1 MRPPCMCRRPR
12 RRRTP
17 LPHVAA
23 PRPPSHLHFAYDV
36 FETLELSI
44 AVPNSSAHV
53 SQTLGEIVDGLGHW
67 HHALGCSAGC
77 CFEPLLC
84 DRAVFQHLGPHR
96 SKFFDELAHL
106 FPALCTS
113 FAQSLLQVPNASPF
127 RPAHNTEHA
136 ARLLFGVL
144 PQALALRLECSIKT
158 LLLGIHKVLGARKLL
173 SQGGEILCRSRM
185 RGAQFLQLHLQGTS
199 RYLTFGRTLI
209 QLRGVPRRSRFNAFG
224 RPLTRR

>member
-1 MRPPCMCRRPR
+1 MTQPSRLLSIPAYCRASSWTLKSHR
-12 RRRTP
+12 RRHYQELDASP
-17 LPHVAA
+17 VHVPASQAETNSAA
-23 PRPPSHLHFAYDV
+23 ACCCAKATVALHFAYDV

-127 RPAHNTEHA
+127 RPDCASSV
-136 ARLLFGVL
+136 R
-144 PQALALRLECSIKT
+144 
-158 LLLGIHKVLGARKLL
+158 
-173 SQGGEILCRSRM
+173 
-185 RGAQFLQLHLQGTS
+185 
-199 RYLTFGRTLI
+199 
-209 QLRGVPRRSRFNAFG
+209 
-224 RPLTRR
+224 